1 MAWTQWQIE
10 HKGKS
15 ILGWVDEKQLTF
27 DVPFELDI
35 KVGDTFKISYTPRTH
50 NAEIIDVVDEFQ
62 LQPIFRNATWNDD
75 CEISKHKTKGHNF
88 IRYFDVMQDSMRT
101 MLIIMMCFFVRCLLC
116 LSVRFL
122 LCPLKSNVFNNPMYK
137 MNTCTY

>member
-35 KVGDTFKISYTPRTH
+35 KVGDTFKVNNNSIKAISVENVGGRDE
-50 NAEIIDVVDEFQ
+50 NLIIKGELDGK
-62 LQPIFRNATWNDD
+62 
-75 CEISKHKTKGHNF
+75 STKGGT
-88 IRYFDVMQDSMRT
+88 SGKT
-101 MLIIMMCFFVRCLLC
+101 GEGTA
-116 LSVRFL
+116 
-122 LCPLKSNVFNNPMYK
+122 KSKTND
-137 MNTCTY
+137 

>member
-35 KVGDTFKISYTPRTH
+35 KVGDTFKVNNNSIKAISVENVGDRDENLMIQGELDGKSSKGRNPDKTGERTSKSK
-50 NAEIIDVVDEFQ
+50 
-62 LQPIFRNATWNDD
+62 TDD
-75 CEISKHKTKGHNF
+75 
-88 IRYFDVMQDSMRT
+88 
-101 MLIIMMCFFVRCLLC
+101 
-116 LSVRFL
+116 
-122 LCPLKSNVFNNPMYK
+122 
-137 MNTCTY
+137 